1 MSLQQELAYDLKDFL
16 KTEKEKY
23 PENELLRIDLHCHDY
38 NSNVPDE
45 LMGRI
50 LNVPET
56 WLPTEN
62 LIKTLR
68 KNNSDV
74 ITITNHNNARSCFE
88 LQDKGVD
95 VLVGTEFSCYVPDF
109 NVGIHVLTFGFTREQ
124 ESILNKLRKNIY
136 QFLQYTNENFT
147 ACKICT

>member
-68 KNNSDV
+68 
-74 ITITNHNNARSCFE
+74 AA
-88 LQDKGVD
+88 
-95 VLVGTEFSCYVPDF
+95 
-109 NVGIHVLTFGFTREQ
+109 
-124 ESILNKLRKNIY
+124 
-136 QFLQYTNENFT
+136 NF
-147 ACKICT
+147 